1 MKSAYEL
8 AMDRFGGDSTPPL
21 SDAQKA
27 ELAEI
32 DKRYKAKEAEARLA
46 ADTRMAAA
54 DTREK
59 YEQIRQDLNIEL
71 ASISERCERDKNR
84 VRKAAQ

>member
-8 AMDRFGGDSTPPL
+8 AMERFGGDTAPAL

-32 DKRYKAKEAEARLA
+32 DRKYKAKEAEARLA
-46 ADTRMAAA
+46 ADARLKTA
-54 DTREK
+54 DTLEIQ
-59 YEQIRQDLNIEL
+59 EQIRQELTIEL
-71 ASISERCERDKNR
+71 ASIAQRSERDKNR
-84 VRKAAQ
+84 VREASQ